1 MAALAALVA
10 LVSWAVY
17 ADNLEGQFCY
27 DDNFAILNN
36 ADVRHD
42 APLWPVFRNDFWG
55 QAIHKPDSHKSFR
68 PLTVL
73 SFRLNHWWGAFE
85 PRGYR
90 VVNNALHAAFTALL
104 FVVALRVL
112 ALDLLAAFLA
122 ALLFAVH
129 PVHTEAVSGVVGRA
143 EALAG
148 VLMLLAVLAYARAL
162 RVTRRA
168 ATLWFYAAVALV
180 LGATFAKESGLTAFG
195 VLVLL
200 DFCHSAP
207 LFDGRRESLLA
218 FLRRAP
224 RSEFGR
230 RVATLVAF
238 ALAYMVFRK
247 HICVNYTLLNNRRL
261 ENPIAFS
268 RGTTKL
274 LSNMYLHAYYGL
286 LLVWPYSLSFDYSFD
301 CIPLVHSLADPRNL
315 ITLTMYAAL
324 AALIGVAFWL
334 RDERGRQ
341 LLLALGLFLCPF
353 IALSNLFFT
362 VGSMVAERLLYLPS
376 AGYCLVL
383 GMVASGTLWPAARQW
398 RVLVV
403 ALSGGVVL
411 LCASYVPVTLE
422 RNVVW
427 GDEAQLVRS
436 ALPVC
441 GRSAKTLSNYGLL
454 LRREHRNGDALAAF
468 EKALDILPTLCE
480 QRHNIGTTLLAL
492 NQIERGLDMLR
503 RSATC
508 LWVMLNS
515 VQTMRDV
522 YQALAAS
529 GGDTNALV
537 QLKLVDWG
545 RMMATIGRYSEA
557 AHSLQAS
564 GQALFNLKAYRE
576 AADALE
582 AAYELAPLPESE
594 HLLSLWLA
602 HARFATGVERDVV
615 ELLAHAA
622 QSNDTTHVST
632 AHASLI
638 TVLQPQLLADAD
650 IARSV
655 AQPDVAVAALRQYAA
670 RVAVDDLLPFA
681 SEAERT
687 RQWRTTRALELYAA
701 ALRGTG
707 QAEKA
712 RPFATLAEARQRY
725 LHGIE

>member
-1 MAALAALVA
+1 MGLAALLAAVC
-10 LVSWAVY
+10 WAVY
-17 ADNLEGQFCY
+17 ANNLDGAFCY

-73 SFRLNHWWGAFE
+73 SFRLNHYWGGFD

-104 FVVALRVL
+104 FVVAVRVL
-112 ALDLLAAFLA
+112 HLDLLAAFLA

-148 VLMLLAVLAYARAL
+148 VLMLLGVLAYARA
-162 RVTRRA
+162 VHTPHSTQRA
-168 ATLWFYAAVALV
+168 WFYGAVALV

-200 DFCHSAP
+200 DLCRSAAH
-207 LFDGRRESLLA
+207 GESLLA

-224 RSEFGR
+224 RHEFAR
-230 RVATLVAF
+230 RTATLVAF

-268 RGTTKL
+268 RGATKL

-301 CIPLVHSLADPRNL
+301 CIPLVHSLADARNL
-315 ITLTMYAAL
+315 ITLAMYGAIVALFGAAL
-324 AALIGVAFWL
+324 WL

-383 GMVASGTLWPAARQW
+383 GMAASGALWPAARW
-398 RVLVV
+398 RRALVV

-427 GDEAQLVRS
+427 GDEALLVRS

-454 LRREHRNGDALAAF
+454 LRREHKNGEALAAF

-492 NQIERGLDMLR
+492 NQIERGLEALTR
-503 RSATC
+503 GATC

-522 YQALAAS
+522 YQALSAQGGGEAS
-529 GGDTNALV
+529 AVV
-537 QLKLVDWG
+537 QRKLVDWG
-545 RMMATIGRYSEA
+545 RMMAVIGRYGEA
-557 AHSLQAS
+557 AHALQAS
-564 GQALFNLKAYRE
+564 GTALFNLKAYRE
-576 AADALE
+576 AADALG
-582 AAYELAPLPESE
+582 AAHELAPLPENE

-602 HARFATGVERDVV
+602 HARVSSGVELDVV

-622 QSNDTTHVST
+622 QSSDTAHATA
-632 AHASLI
+632 AHASLA
-638 TVLQPQLLADAD
+638 TVLQQQLLDAD
-650 IARSV
+650 VARSV
-655 AQPDVAVAALRQYAA
+655 EQLNATVAALQQHAA
-670 RVAVDDLLPFA
+670 RVAADDLLPFA
-681 SEAERT
+681 SADERA

-701 ALRGTG
+701 SLRAAG
-707 QAEKA
+707 QPERAQ
-712 RPFATLAEARQRY
+712 PFATLAEARRRF
-725 LHGIE
+725 LHGVD